1 MNRIENITIAQ
12 CLDQGVQ
19 NDVHLIENATVVWQ
33 EDIIVWVGKT
43 KEMPEQYEHSN
54 IVLQNGG
61 FLVPGLIDCHTHLAF
76 GGWRADEFG
85 ERVSGT
91 PYAEITKRGGGISS
105 TVTDTRAASKEE
117 LIEKANG
124 FLTEMTAL
132 GVTTVECKSGYGLN
146 IDDEFKILSA
156 YDDLKKITPLTLVS
170 TFLGAHLVPKETS
183 REDYCRMIIEEMI
196 PKIAEQKLAEFCD
209 IFIDD
214 HAFTKT
220 EARPIIEA
228 AKAHGL
234 KIKLHVDQLSGD
246 GGAEF
251 AADCGAFSAD
261 HLEYVSEEG
270 IKALK
275 KSGTIAVTLPL
286 ASLYTFQK
294 SLDARMLIDAGVEV
308 ALATDFNPGSAPS
321 NHLPLAMMLGCT
333 LNRMSPKETLK
344 AVTLYAAKAI
354 DKADK
359 IGSIEV
365 GKCADFALIDT
376 PSIEHWM
383 YHFKANANCLTVKNG
398 HIIYQL

>member
-19 NDVHLIENATVVWQ
+19 ADIHLLENATVVWQ
-33 EDIIVWVGKT
+33 EDTIIWVGKT

-54 IVLQNGG
+54 IVFHNGG

-105 TVTDTRAASKEE
+105 TVAETRAASKEE

-124 FLTEMTAL
+124 FLTEMAAL

-146 IDDEFKILSA
+146 VDDEFKILSV
-156 YDDLKKITPLTLVS
+156 YDDLKKITPLTLIS
-170 TFLGAHLVPKETS
+170 TFLGAHLVPKETP
-183 REDYCRMIIEEMI
+183 RVDYCRMIIEEMI
-196 PKIAEQKLAEFCD
+196 PKISEHKLAEFCD

-214 HAFTKT
+214 HAFSQA
-220 EARPIIEA
+220 EARPIIES

-333 LNRMSPKETLK
+333 LNHMSPKETLK
-344 AVTLYAAKAI
+344 AATLYAAKAL

-365 GKCADFALIDT
+365 GKRADFALIGA

-398 HIIYQL
+398 HIIYQQ

>member
-156 YDDLKKITPLTLVS
+156 YDDLKKITSLTLVS

-214 HAFTKT
+214 HAFTQT

-344 AVTLYAAKAI
+344 AVTLYAAKAL

>member
-365 GKCADFALIDT
+365 GKYADFALIDT

-383 YHFKANANCLTVKNG
+383 YHFKANVNCLTVKNG

>member
-19 NDVHLIENATVVWQ
+19 ADIHLLENATVVWQ
-33 EDIIVWVGKT
+33 EDTIIWVGKT

-54 IVLQNGG
+54 IVFHNGG

-76 GGWRADEFG
+76 GGWRADDFG

-105 TVTDTRAASKEE
+105 TVVETRAASKEE

-124 FLTEMTAL
+124 FLTEMAAL

-146 IDDEFKILSA
+146 VDDELKILSV
-156 YDDLKKITPLTLVS
+156 YDDLKKITPLTLIS
-170 TFLGAHLVPKETS
+170 TFLGAHLVPKETP
-183 REDYCRMIIEEMI
+183 RVDYCRMIIEEMI
-196 PKIAEQKLAEFCD
+196 PKISEHKLAEFCD

-214 HAFTKT
+214 HAFSQT
-220 EARPIIEA
+220 EARPIIES

-333 LNRMSPKETLK
+333 LNHMSPKETLK
-344 AVTLYAAKAI
+344 AATLYAAKAL

-365 GKCADFALIDT
+365 GKRADFALIGA

-398 HIIYQL
+398 HIIYQQ

>member
-117 LIEKANG
+117 LIEKVNG

-196 PKIAEQKLAEFCD
+196 PKIAKQKLAEFCD

-294 SLDARMLIDAGVEV
+294 SLDARMLIDAGLEV

-365 GKCADFALIDT
+365 GKYADFALIDT

>member
-156 YDDLKKITPLTLVS
+156 YDDLKKITSLTLVS

-214 HAFTKT
+214 HAFTQT

-294 SLDARMLIDAGVEV
+294 SLDARMLIDAGLEV

>member
-19 NDVHLIENATVVWQ
+19 ADIHLLENATVVWQ
-33 EDIIVWVGKT
+33 EDTIIWVGKT

-54 IVLQNGG
+54 IVFHTGG

-105 TVTDTRAASKEE
+105 TVAETRAASKEE

-124 FLTEMTAL
+124 FLTEMAAL

-146 IDDEFKILSA
+146 VDDEFKILSV
-156 YDDLKKITPLTLVS
+156 YDDLKKITPLTLIS
-170 TFLGAHLVPKETS
+170 TFLGAHLVPKETP
-183 REDYCRMIIEEMI
+183 RVDYCRMIIEEMI
-196 PKIAEQKLAEFCD
+196 PKISEHKLAEFCD

-214 HAFTKT
+214 HAFSQA
-220 EARPIIEA
+220 EARPIIES

-333 LNRMSPKETLK
+333 LNHMSPKETLK
-344 AVTLYAAKAI
+344 AATLYAAKAL

-365 GKCADFALIDT
+365 GKRADFALIGA

-398 HIIYQL
+398 HIIYQH

>member
-19 NDVHLIENATVVWQ
+19 ADIHLLENATVVWQ
-33 EDIIVWVGKT
+33 EDTIIWVGKT

-54 IVLQNGG
+54 IVFHTGG

-105 TVTDTRAASKEE
+105 TVVETRAASKEE

-124 FLTEMTAL
+124 FLTEMAAL

-146 IDDEFKILSA
+146 VDDELKILSV
-156 YDDLKKITPLTLVS
+156 YDDLKKITPLTLIS
-170 TFLGAHLVPKETS
+170 TFLGAHLVPKETP
-183 REDYCRMIIEEMI
+183 RVDYCRMIIEEMI
-196 PKIAEQKLAEFCD
+196 PKISEHKLAEFCD

-214 HAFTKT
+214 HAFSQT
-220 EARPIIEA
+220 EARPIIES

-333 LNRMSPKETLK
+333 LNHMSPKETLK
-344 AVTLYAAKAI
+344 AATLYAAKAL

-365 GKCADFALIDT
+365 GKRADFALIGA

-398 HIIYQL
+398 HIIYQQ

>member
-43 KEMPEQYEHSN
+43 KEMPEKYEQSN

-105 TVTDTRAASKEE
+105 TVADTRAASKEE

-156 YDDLKKITPLTLVS
+156 YDDLKKITPLTLV
-170 TFLGAHLVPKETS
+170 V
-183 REDYCRMIIEEMI
+183 
-196 PKIAEQKLAEFCD
+196 D
-209 IFIDD
+209 IFG
-214 HAFTKT
+214 
-220 EARPIIEA
+220 R
-228 AKAHGL
+228 
-234 KIKLHVDQLSGD
+234 
-246 GGAEF
+246 
-251 AADCGAFSAD
+251 AFSSKRNVKRG
-261 HLEYVSEEG
+261 L
-270 IKALK
+270 L
-275 KSGTIAVTLPL
+275 
-286 ASLYTFQK
+286 
-294 SLDARMLIDAGVEV
+294 
-308 ALATDFNPGSAPS
+308 S
-321 NHLPLAMMLGCT
+321 ND
-333 LNRMSPKETLK
+333 N
-344 AVTLYAAKAI
+344 
-354 DKADK
+354 
-359 IGSIEV
+359 
-365 GKCADFALIDT
+365 
-376 PSIEHWM
+376 
-383 YHFKANANCLTVKNG
+383 
-398 HIIYQL
+398 

>member
-214 HAFTKT
+214 HAFTQT
-220 EARPIIEA
+220 EARPIVEA

-246 GGAEF
+246 SGAEF

-294 SLDARMLIDAGVEV
+294 SLDARMLIDAGLEV

-365 GKCADFALIDT
+365 GKYADFALIDT

>member
-19 NDVHLIENATVVWQ
+19 ADIHLLENATVVWQ
-33 EDIIVWVGKT
+33 EDTIIWVGKT

-54 IVLQNGG
+54 IVFHTGG

-105 TVTDTRAASKEE
+105 TVVETRAASKEE

-124 FLTEMTAL
+124 FLTEMAAL

-146 IDDEFKILSA
+146 VDDEFKILSV
-156 YDDLKKITPLTLVS
+156 YDDLKKITPLTLIS
-170 TFLGAHLVPKETS
+170 TFLGAHLVPKETP
-183 REDYCRMIIEEMI
+183 RVDYCRMIIEEMI
-196 PKIAEQKLAEFCD
+196 PKISEHKLAEFCD

-214 HAFTKT
+214 HAFSQT
-220 EARPIIEA
+220 EARPIIES

-333 LNRMSPKETLK
+333 LNHMSPKETLK
-344 AVTLYAAKAI
+344 AATLYAAKAL

-365 GKCADFALIDT
+365 GKRADFALIGA

-398 HIIYQL
+398 HIIYQH

>member
-19 NDVHLIENATVVWQ
+19 ADIHLLENATVVWQ
-33 EDIIVWVGKT
+33 EDTIIWVGKT

-54 IVLQNGG
+54 IVFHTGG

-105 TVTDTRAASKEE
+105 TVVETRAASKEE

-124 FLTEMTAL
+124 FLIEMAAL

-146 IDDEFKILSA
+146 VDDEFKILSV
-156 YDDLKKITPLTLVS
+156 YDDLKKITPLTLIS
-170 TFLGAHLVPKETS
+170 TFLGAHLVPKETP
-183 REDYCRMIIEEMI
+183 RVDYCRMIIEEMI
-196 PKIAEQKLAEFCD
+196 PKISEHKLAEFCD

-214 HAFTKT
+214 HAFSQT
-220 EARPIIEA
+220 EARPIIES
-228 AKAHGL
+228 AKTHGL

-333 LNRMSPKETLK
+333 LNRMSPKEVLK
-344 AVTLYAAKAI
+344 AVTLYAAKAL

-365 GKCADFALIDT
+365 GKRADFALIDT

-398 HIIYQL
+398 HIIYQQ

>member
-183 REDYCRMIIEEMI
+183 REAYCRMIIEEMI

-214 HAFTKT
+214 HAFTQT

-294 SLDARMLIDAGVEV
+294 SLDARMLIDAGLEV

-344 AVTLYAAKAI
+344 AVTLYAAKAL

>member
-1 MNRIENITIAQ
+1 MNRIENITIVQ

-19 NDVHLIENATVVWQ
+19 ADVHLLEDAAVVWQ
-33 EDIIVWVGKT
+33 EDTIVWVGKT
-43 KEMPEQYEHSN
+43 KEMPEQYEQSN
-54 IVLQNGG
+54 IVFQNGG

-105 TVTDTRAASKEE
+105 TVAETRAASKED

-124 FLTEMTAL
+124 FLTEMAAL

-146 IDDEFKILSA
+146 IEDELKILSV

-170 TFLGAHLVPKETS
+170 TFLGAHLVPKETP
-183 REDYCRMIIEEMI
+183 RANYCRMIIEEMI
-196 PKIAEQKLAEFCD
+196 PKISAQKLAEFCD

-214 HAFTKT
+214 HAFSQA
-220 EARPIIEA
+220 EARPIVEA
-228 AKAHGL
+228 AKAYGL

-294 SLDARMLIDAGVEV
+294 SLDARKLIDAGVEV

-333 LNRMSPKETLK
+333 LNRMSPNETLK
-344 AVTLYAAKAI
+344 AVTLYAAKAL

-365 GKCADFALIDT
+365 GKRADFALIDT

-398 HIIYQL
+398 RIIYQQ

>member
-1 MNRIENITIAQ
+1 MNRIENITIVQ

-19 NDVHLIENATVVWQ
+19 ADVHLLEDAAVVWQ
-33 EDIIVWVGKT
+33 EDTIVWVGKT
-43 KEMPEQYEHSN
+43 KEMPEQYEQSN
-54 IVLQNGG
+54 IVFQNGG

-105 TVTDTRAASKEE
+105 TVAETRAASKED

-124 FLTEMTAL
+124 FLTEMAAL

-146 IDDEFKILSA
+146 IEDELKILSV

-170 TFLGAHLVPKETS
+170 TFLGAHLVPKETP
-183 REDYCRMIIEEMI
+183 RANYCRMIIEEMI
-196 PKIAEQKLAEFCD
+196 PKIAKQKLAEFCD

-214 HAFTKT
+214 HAFTQT
-220 EARPIIEA
+220 EARPIVEA

-246 GGAEF
+246 SGAEF

-294 SLDARMLIDAGVEV
+294 SLDARMLIDAGLEV

>member
-1 MNRIENITIAQ
+1 MNRIENITIVQ

-19 NDVHLIENATVVWQ
+19 ADVHLLEDAAVVWQ
-33 EDIIVWVGKT
+33 EDTIVWVGKT
-43 KEMPEQYEHSN
+43 KEMPEQYEQSN
-54 IVLQNGG
+54 IVFQNGG

-105 TVTDTRAASKEE
+105 TVSETRAASKEDM
-117 LIEKANG
+117 IEKANG
-124 FLTEMTAL
+124 FLTEMAAL

-146 IDDEFKILSA
+146 IEDELKILSV

-170 TFLGAHLVPKETS
+170 TFLGAHLVPKETP
-183 REDYCRMIIEEMI
+183 RANYCRMIIEEMI
-196 PKIAEQKLAEFCD
+196 PKISAQKLAEFCD

-214 HAFTKT
+214 HAFSQA
-220 EARPIIEA
+220 EARPIVEA
-228 AKAHGL
+228 AKAYGL

-294 SLDARMLIDAGVEV
+294 SLDARKLIDAGVEV

-333 LNRMSPKETLK
+333 LNRMSPNETLK
-344 AVTLYAAKAI
+344 AVTLYAAKAL

-365 GKCADFALIDT
+365 GKRADFALIDT

-398 HIIYQL
+398 RIIYQQ

>member
-19 NDVHLIENATVVWQ
+19 ADIHLLENATVVWQ
-33 EDIIVWVGKT
+33 EDTIIWVGKT

-54 IVLQNGG
+54 IVFHTGG

-105 TVTDTRAASKEE
+105 TVAETRAASKEE

-124 FLTEMTAL
+124 FLTEMAAL

-146 IDDEFKILSA
+146 VDDEFKILSV
-156 YDDLKKITPLTLVS
+156 YDDLKKITPLTLIS
-170 TFLGAHLVPKETS
+170 TFLGAHLVPKETP
-183 REDYCRMIIEEMI
+183 RVDYCRMIIEEMI
-196 PKIAEQKLAEFCD
+196 PKISEHKLAEFCD

-214 HAFTKT
+214 HAFSQT
-220 EARPIIEA
+220 EARPIIES

-333 LNRMSPKETLK
+333 LNHMSPKETLK
-344 AVTLYAAKAI
+344 AATLYAAKAL

-365 GKCADFALIDT
+365 GKRADFALIGA

-398 HIIYQL
+398 HIIYQQ

>member
-19 NDVHLIENATVVWQ
+19 ADIHLLENATVVWQ
-33 EDIIVWVGKT
+33 EDTIIWVGKT

-54 IVLQNGG
+54 IVFHTGG

-105 TVTDTRAASKEE
+105 TVADTRAASKEE

-124 FLTEMTAL
+124 FLTEMAAL

-146 IDDEFKILSA
+146 VDDEFKILSV
-156 YDDLKKITPLTLVS
+156 YDDLKKITPLTLIS
-170 TFLGAHLVPKETS
+170 TFLGAHLVPKETP
-183 REDYCRMIIEEMI
+183 RVDYCRMIIEEMI
-196 PKIAEQKLAEFCD
+196 PKISEHKLAEFCD

-214 HAFTKT
+214 HAFSQA
-220 EARPIIEA
+220 EARPIIES

-333 LNRMSPKETLK
+333 LNHMSPKETLK
-344 AVTLYAAKAI
+344 AATLYAAKAL

-365 GKCADFALIDT
+365 GKRADFALIGA

-398 HIIYQL
+398 HIIYQQ

>member
-1 MNRIENITIAQ
+1 MNRIENITIVQ

-19 NDVHLIENATVVWQ
+19 ADVHLLEDAAVVWQ
-33 EDIIVWVGKT
+33 EDTIVWVGKT
-43 KEMPEQYEHSN
+43 KEMPEQYEQSN
-54 IVLQNGG
+54 IVFQNGG

-105 TVTDTRAASKEE
+105 TVAETRAASKED

-124 FLTEMTAL
+124 FLTEMAAL

-146 IDDEFKILSA
+146 IEDELKILSV

-214 HAFTKT
+214 HAFTQT

-228 AKAHGL
+228 AKVHGL

-294 SLDARMLIDAGVEV
+294 SLDARRLIDAGVEV

-344 AVTLYAAKAI
+344 AVTLYAAKAL

>member
-105 TVTDTRAASKEE
+105 TVADTRAASKKE

-170 TFLGAHLVPKETS
+170 TFLGAHLVPKEMS

-196 PKIAEQKLAEFCD
+196 PKIAKQKLAEFCD

-214 HAFTKT
+214 HAFTQT
-220 EARPIIEA
+220 EARPIVEA
-228 AKAHGL
+228 AKANGL

-344 AVTLYAAKAI
+344 AVTLYAAKAL

>member
-196 PKIAEQKLAEFCD
+196 PKIAKQKLAEFCD

-214 HAFTKT
+214 HAFTQT

-294 SLDARMLIDAGVEV
+294 SLDARMLIDAGLEV

-344 AVTLYAAKAI
+344 AVTLYAAKAL

>member
-156 YDDLKKITPLTLVS
+156 YDDLKKITSLTLVS

-214 HAFTKT
+214 HAFTQT
-220 EARPIIEA
+220 EARPIVEA

-344 AVTLYAAKAI
+344 AVTLYAAKAL

>member
-214 HAFTKT
+214 HAFTQT

-294 SLDARMLIDAGVEV
+294 SLDARMLIDAGLEV

-365 GKCADFALIDT
+365 GKYADFALIDT

>member
-214 HAFTKT
+214 HAFTQT
-220 EARPIIEA
+220 EARPIVEA

-294 SLDARMLIDAGVEV
+294 SLDARMLIDAGLEV

-344 AVTLYAAKAI
+344 AVTLYAAKAL

>member
-146 IDDEFKILSA
+146 IDDEFKILNA

-294 SLDARMLIDAGVEV
+294 SLDARMLIDAGLEV

-344 AVTLYAAKAI
+344 AVTLYAAKAL

>member
-43 KEMPEQYEHSN
+43 KEMPEQYKHSN

-91 PYAEITKRGGGISS
+91 PYAKITKRGGGISS
-105 TVTDTRAASKEE
+105 TVADTRAASKEE

-214 HAFTKT
+214 HAFTQT
-220 EARPIIEA
+220 EARPIVEA

-234 KIKLHVDQLSGD
+234 KIKLHVDQLSRD

-251 AADCGAFSAD
+251 AANCGAFSAD

-294 SLDARMLIDAGVEV
+294 SLDARMLIDAGLEV

>member
-19 NDVHLIENATVVWQ
+19 ADIHLLENATVVWQ
-33 EDIIVWVGKT
+33 EDTIIWVGKT

-54 IVLQNGG
+54 IVFHTGG

-105 TVTDTRAASKEE
+105 TVADTRAASKEE

-124 FLTEMTAL
+124 FLIEMAAL

-146 IDDEFKILSA
+146 VDDEFKILSV
-156 YDDLKKITPLTLVS
+156 YDDLKKITPLTLIS
-170 TFLGAHLVPKETS
+170 TFLGAHLVPKETP
-183 REDYCRMIIEEMI
+183 RVDYCRMIIEEMI
-196 PKIAEQKLAEFCD
+196 PKISEHKLAEFCD

-214 HAFTKT
+214 HAFSQT
-220 EARPIIEA
+220 EARPIIES

-333 LNRMSPKETLK
+333 LNHMSPKETLK
-344 AVTLYAAKAI
+344 AATLYAAKAL

-365 GKCADFALIDT
+365 GTRADFALIGA

-398 HIIYQL
+398 HIIYQQ

>member
-19 NDVHLIENATVVWQ
+19 ADIHLLENATVVWQ
-33 EDIIVWVGKT
+33 EDTIIWVGKT
-43 KEMPEQYEHSN
+43 KEMPEQYKHSN
-54 IVLQNGG
+54 IVFHTGG

-105 TVTDTRAASKEE
+105 TVVETRAASKEE

-124 FLTEMTAL
+124 FLTEMAAL

-146 IDDEFKILSA
+146 VDDELKILSV
-156 YDDLKKITPLTLVS
+156 YDDLKKITPLTLIS
-170 TFLGAHLVPKETS
+170 TFLGAHLVPKETP
-183 REDYCRMIIEEMI
+183 RVDYCRMIIEEMI
-196 PKIAEQKLAEFCD
+196 PKISEHKLAEFCD

-214 HAFTKT
+214 HAFSQT
-220 EARPIIEA
+220 EARPIIES

-333 LNRMSPKETLK
+333 LNHMSPKETLK
-344 AVTLYAAKAI
+344 AATLYAAKAL

-365 GKCADFALIDT
+365 GKRADFALIGA

-398 HIIYQL
+398 HIIYQQ

>member
-19 NDVHLIENATVVWQ
+19 ADIHLLENATVVWQ
-33 EDIIVWVGKT
+33 EDTIIWVGKT

-54 IVLQNGG
+54 IVFHTGG

-105 TVTDTRAASKEE
+105 TVAETRLASKEE

-124 FLTEMTAL
+124 FLTEMAAL

-146 IDDEFKILSA
+146 VDDEFKILSV
-156 YDDLKKITPLTLVS
+156 YDDLKKITPLTLIS
-170 TFLGAHLVPKETS
+170 TFLGAHLVPKETP
-183 REDYCRMIIEEMI
+183 RVDYCRMIIEEMI
-196 PKIAEQKLAEFCD
+196 PKISEHKLAEFCD

-214 HAFTKT
+214 HAFSQA
-220 EARPIIEA
+220 EARPIIES

-333 LNRMSPKETLK
+333 LNHMSPKETLK
-344 AVTLYAAKAI
+344 AATLYAAKAL

-365 GKCADFALIDT
+365 GKRADFALIGA

-398 HIIYQL
+398 HIIYQQ

>member
-1 MNRIENITIAQ
+1 MNRIENITIVQ

-19 NDVHLIENATVVWQ
+19 ADVHFLENATVVWQ
-33 EDIIVWVGKT
+33 EDTIIWVGKT

-54 IVLQNGG
+54 VVFQNGG

-105 TVTDTRAASKEE
+105 TVADTRAASKEE

-124 FLTEMTAL
+124 FLIEMAAL

-146 IDDEFKILSA
+146 VDDEFKILSV
-156 YDDLKKITPLTLVS
+156 YDDLKKITPLTLIS
-170 TFLGAHLVPKETS
+170 TFLGAHLVPKETP
-183 REDYCRMIIEEMI
+183 RVDYCRMIIEEMI
-196 PKIAEQKLAEFCD
+196 PKISEHKLAEFCD

-214 HAFTKT
+214 HAFSQT
-220 EARPIIEA
+220 EARPIIES

-333 LNRMSPKETLK
+333 LNHMSPKETLK
-344 AVTLYAAKAI
+344 AATLYAAKAL

-365 GKCADFALIDT
+365 GKRADFALIGA

-398 HIIYQL
+398 HIIYQH

>member
-19 NDVHLIENATVVWQ
+19 ADIHLLENATVVWQ
-33 EDIIVWVGKT
+33 EDTIIWVGKT

-54 IVLQNGG
+54 IVFHTGG

-105 TVTDTRAASKEE
+105 TVADTRAASKEE

-124 FLTEMTAL
+124 FLTEMAAL

-146 IDDEFKILSA
+146 VDDEFKILSV
-156 YDDLKKITPLTLVS
+156 YDDLKKITPLTLIS
-170 TFLGAHLVPKETS
+170 TFLGAHLVPKETP
-183 REDYCRMIIEEMI
+183 RVDYCRMIIEEMI
-196 PKIAEQKLAEFCD
+196 PKISEHKLAEFCD

-214 HAFTKT
+214 HAFSQT
-220 EARPIIEA
+220 EARPIIES

-333 LNRMSPKETLK
+333 LNHMSPKETLK
-344 AVTLYAAKAI
+344 AATLYAAKAL

-365 GKCADFALIDT
+365 GKRADFALIGA

-398 HIIYQL
+398 HIIYQH

>member
-156 YDDLKKITPLTLVS
+156 YDDLKKITSLTLVS

-183 REDYCRMIIEEMI
+183 REAYCRMIIEEMI

-214 HAFTKT
+214 HAFTQT
-220 EARPIIEA
+220 EARPIVEA

-294 SLDARMLIDAGVEV
+294 SLDARMLIDAGLEV

-344 AVTLYAAKAI
+344 AVTLYAAKAL

>member
-183 REDYCRMIIEEMI
+183 REDYCRIIIEEMI

-214 HAFTKT
+214 HAFTQT
-220 EARPIIEA
+220 EARPIVEA

-294 SLDARMLIDAGVEV
+294 SLDARVLIDAGLEV

-365 GKCADFALIDT
+365 GKYADFALIDT

>member
-19 NDVHLIENATVVWQ
+19 ADIHLLENATVVWQ
-33 EDIIVWVGKT
+33 EDTIIWVGKT

-54 IVLQNGG
+54 IVFHTGG

-105 TVTDTRAASKEE
+105 TVAETRAASKEE
-117 LIEKANG
+117 LIEKAIG
-124 FLTEMTAL
+124 FLTEMAAL

-146 IDDEFKILSA
+146 VDDEFKILSV
-156 YDDLKKITPLTLVS
+156 YDDLKKITPLTLIS
-170 TFLGAHLVPKETS
+170 TFLGAHLVPKETP
-183 REDYCRMIIEEMI
+183 RVDYCRMIIEEMI
-196 PKIAEQKLAEFCD
+196 PKISEHKLAEFCD

-214 HAFTKT
+214 HAFSQA
-220 EARPIIEA
+220 EARPIIES

-333 LNRMSPKETLK
+333 LNHMSPKETLK
-344 AVTLYAAKAI
+344 AATLYAAKAL

-365 GKCADFALIDT
+365 GKRADFALIGA

-398 HIIYQL
+398 HIIYQH

>member
-214 HAFTKT
+214 HAFTQT
-220 EARPIIEA
+220 EARPIVEA

-294 SLDARMLIDAGVEV
+294 SLDARMLIDAGLEV

>member
-19 NDVHLIENATVVWQ
+19 ADIHLLENATVVWQ
-33 EDIIVWVGKT
+33 EDTIIWVGKT

-54 IVLQNGG
+54 IVFHTGG

-105 TVTDTRAASKEE
+105 TVVETRAASKEE

-124 FLTEMTAL
+124 FLTEMAAL

-146 IDDEFKILSA
+146 VDDEFKILSV
-156 YDDLKKITPLTLVS
+156 YDDLKKITPLTLIS
-170 TFLGAHLVPKETS
+170 TFLGAHLVPKETP
-183 REDYCRMIIEEMI
+183 RVDYCRMIIEEMI
-196 PKIAEQKLAEFCD
+196 PKISEHKLAEFCD

-214 HAFTKT
+214 HAFSQA
-220 EARPIIEA
+220 EARPIIES

-333 LNRMSPKETLK
+333 LNHMSPKETLK
-344 AVTLYAAKAI
+344 AATLYAAKAL

-365 GKCADFALIDT
+365 GKRADFALIGA

-398 HIIYQL
+398 HIIYQH

>member
-19 NDVHLIENATVVWQ
+19 ADIHLLENATVVWQ
-33 EDIIVWVGKT
+33 EDTIIWVGKT

-54 IVLQNGG
+54 IVFHTGG
-61 FLVPGLIDCHTHLAF
+61 LLVPGLIDCDTHLAF

-105 TVTDTRAASKEE
+105 TVADTRAASKEE

-124 FLTEMTAL
+124 FLIEMAAL

-146 IDDEFKILSA
+146 VDDEFKILSV
-156 YDDLKKITPLTLVS
+156 YDDLKKITPLTLIS
-170 TFLGAHLVPKETS
+170 TFLGAHLVPKETP
-183 REDYCRMIIEEMI
+183 RVDYCRMIIEEMI
-196 PKIAEQKLAEFCD
+196 PKISEHKLAEFCD

-214 HAFTKT
+214 HAFSQA
-220 EARPIIEA
+220 EARPIIES

-333 LNRMSPKETLK
+333 LNHMSPKETLK
-344 AVTLYAAKAI
+344 AATLYAAKAL

-365 GKCADFALIDT
+365 GKRADFALIGA

-398 HIIYQL
+398 HIIYQH

>member
-19 NDVHLIENATVVWQ
+19 ADIHLLENATVVWQ
-33 EDIIVWVGKT
+33 EDTIIWVGKT

-54 IVLQNGG
+54 IVFHTGG

-105 TVTDTRAASKEE
+105 TVAETRAASKEE

-124 FLTEMTAL
+124 FLTEMAAL

-146 IDDEFKILSA
+146 VDDEFKILSV
-156 YDDLKKITPLTLVS
+156 YDDLKKITPLTLIS
-170 TFLGAHLVPKETS
+170 TFLGAHLVPKETP
-183 REDYCRMIIEEMI
+183 RVDYCRMIIEEMI
-196 PKIAEQKLAEFCD
+196 PKISEHKLAEFCD

-214 HAFTKT
+214 HAFSQT
-220 EARPIIEA
+220 EARPIIES

-333 LNRMSPKETLK
+333 LNHMSPKETLK
-344 AVTLYAAKAI
+344 AATLYAAKAL

-365 GKCADFALIDT
+365 GKRADFALIGA

-398 HIIYQL
+398 HIIYQH